1 MRTFYHNVIGH
12 CKFIIQFE
20 GKHNQVVLAK
30 ADKTQTVD
38 GIKDNRLGAKQKYW
52 LLWGSTGMKLEDLGG
67 TCLININGN
76 SYSESKAIKTFL
88 EASQTVDMLTIN
100 KKYV

>member
-1 MRTFYHNVIGH
+1 MKTFYHNKLGN

-20 GKHNQVVLAK
+20 GKRNQLVLVK

-52 LLWGSTGMKLEDLGG
+52 LLWGSNQMKLEDLGA